1 MSIRPQPAGSR
12 DSTTQKRLDMVERT
26 VVARGIDDPAVL
38 QAMRE
43 VPRESFLP
51 ADLAEFAYIDAPLPI
66 AEAQT
71 ISQPYIV
78 ALMAQ
83 ALELQPGDRVLEIGS
98 GSGYAAAILGR
109 IASRVITLERH
120 RALAEGAAEVLRR
133 LGYDNVD
140 VHHADGSHGWADAA
154 PYDAIVVT
162 AAPPEI
168 PQPLLDQLA
177 IGGRLVVPVG
187 EEGEVQTLHRI
198 RRTGPETLD
207 EEDLGPV
214 QFVPFLAGLGKRAA
228 TVSAPAKAVTLPER
242 IAAEAEAFDAVD
254 SADIEA
260 LIERIGPARLVLIGE
275 ASHGTLEFYRMR
287 QRVSRELIER
297 HGFSFVAAEADWP
310 DAAAIDAY
318 VRAGP
323 GAPER
328 PREIFGRFPSWMWR
342 NAEVLE
348 FVDWLREHN
357 DSTDAPAGFYGL
369 DLYSLYESITGVLD
383 YLDDVDPHAARIARQ
398 RYGCL
403 SPFESD
409 PASYGLAA
417 LSQRYEECEAD
428 VLAMLDDLRARR
440 GEYVTGAGE
449 RFLDAEQ
456 NARVAVNAE
465 RYYRAM
471 YYGGAESW
479 NLRDRHMFET
489 LEALMAFH
497 GPDAKGI
504 VWAHNSHLGDARHTE
519 FAARG
524 ELNVGQLVK
533 ERFGDQA
540 RAIGF
545 GTHSGTVA
553 AAPTWGAEMEVMDVR
568 PSLAD
573 SHERLCHDPGVSAF
587 VLPLRVEHVR
597 DAELHRELSESRLQR
612 AIGVVYRPE
621 TERASHYFAARVSP
635 QFDEYIWFDET
646 TATAPLVAGEQAP
659 MLAEGHPFATIDV

>member
-1 MSIRPQPAGSR
+1 MSIRPKPAGSR
-12 DSTTQKRLDMVERT
+12 DATRQKRLDMVERT
-26 VVARGIDDPAVL
+26 LVARDIDDPAVL

-51 ADLAEFAYIDAPLPI
+51 AELAEFAYVDAPLPI

-109 IASRVITLERH
+109 IASRVVTLERH
-120 RALAEGAAEVLRR
+120 RALAEGAAKVLRR
-133 LGYDNVD
+133 LGYDNVEI
-140 VHHADGSHGWADAA
+140 HHADGSLGWPDDA
-154 PYDAIVVT
+154 PYDAIVAT
-162 AAPPEI
+162 AAPSEI

-177 IGGRLVVPVG
+177 VGGRLVVPVG
-187 EEGEVQTLHRI
+187 DEDELQTLHRI
-198 RRTGPETLD
+198 RRTDAERLS

-214 QFVPFLAGLGKRAA
+214 QFVPFLTGLGERSP
-228 TVSAPAKAVTLPER
+228 TPMAPAGRATLPER
-242 IAAEAEAFDAVD
+242 IAAEAEPFDDID
-254 SADIEA
+254 SADLDG
-260 LIERIGPARLVLIGE
+260 LIGRIGSARLVLIGE
-275 ASHGTLEFYRMR
+275 ASHGTSEFYRMR

-297 HGFSFVAAEADWP
+297 HGFRFIAAEADWP

-318 VRAGP
+318 IRAGP
-323 GAPER
+323 GAPHQ
-328 PREIFGRFPSWMWR
+328 PRQIFRRFPTWMWR

-369 DLYSLYESITGVLD
+369 DLYSLYDSIGAVLD
-383 YLDDVDPHAARIARQ
+383 YLDEIDPDAAHIARQ

-409 PASYGLAA
+409 PTSYGLAA
-417 LSQRYEECEAD
+417 LSQHYEECETD

-440 GEYVTGAGE
+440 GDYVTGAGE

-489 LEALMAFH
+489 LEALLAFH
-497 GPDAKGI
+497 GPEAKGI

-519 FAARG
+519 FAVRG
-524 ELNVGQLVK
+524 ELNVGQLAK
-533 ERFGDQA
+533 ERFGDDA

-545 GTHSGTVA
+545 GTHAGTVA
-553 AAPTWGAEMEVMDVR
+553 AAPSWGAEVEVMQVR
-568 PSLAD
+568 PSHAD
-573 SHERLCHDPGVSAF
+573 SHERLCHDAGVSAF
-587 VLPLRVEHVR
+587 VLPLRAENLR
-597 DAELHRELSESRLQR
+597 DARLTDQLAEARLQR
-612 AIGVVYRPE
+612 AIGVVYRPQ
-621 TERASHYFAARVSP
+621 TELASHYFQARVLP
-635 QFDEYIWFDET
+635 QFDEYVWFDQT
-646 TATAPLVAGEQAP
+646 SALRPLTGEQAP
-659 MLAEGHPFATIDV
+659 VVAIGHPFTTVDV